1 MNVLLYW
8 FGKFYIPQSRIIN
21 VYKILKLS
29 QIITGNSSIKICNA
43 IGFLDGNSLDGS
55 LLQKQWDIEILRV

>member
-1 MNVLLYW
+1 MCYCTDLGSFIFHNQELLTCM
-8 FGKFYIPQSRIIN
+8 
-21 VYKILKLS
+21 YKILKLS
-29 QIITGNSSIKICNA
+29 QIITENSSIKICNA